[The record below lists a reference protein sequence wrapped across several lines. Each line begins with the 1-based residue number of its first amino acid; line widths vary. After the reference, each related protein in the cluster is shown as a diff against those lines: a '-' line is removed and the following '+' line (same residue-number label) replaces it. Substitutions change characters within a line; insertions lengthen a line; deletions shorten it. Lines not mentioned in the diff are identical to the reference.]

1 MLWKTRWIC
10 QITRTE
16 WNTVFQAEVGTKDN
30 VEVLVD
36 GNNVDIENE
45 NLELYSAYIQQA
57 ATIQKMNSVISD
69 YRYVLTNASFK

>member
-1 MLWKTRWIC
+1 NQMKQNAKDSI
-10 QITRTE
+10 E
-16 WNTVFQAEVGTKDN
+16 YDFEAKVETKDN

-57 ATIQKMNSVISD
+57 ATIQKMNAVISD
-69 YRYVLTNASFK
+69 YRYVLQNASFK